1 MNKTNRKS
9 QDEESEL
16 INSPGETIVA
26 VDGASGY
33 VGNHVVEELRKKNI
47 RVHCIV
53 HPGIKD
59 NDREY
64 LKSTGAEIFQTDL
77 KADSAILQSALQNVS
92 CVIHLIGSIAPP
104 KGQRLSDLH
113 AGQTSQLIEACK
125 KNCVPKIVMITALGT
140 ASDAASEYHRTK
152 WESEEL
158 VRNSGIP
165 FVILRPSLIIGR
177 VVGSRNSKLIAR
189 FNKLIAERPQV
200 PVIEGAKNLIQPVFV
215 GDLAE
220 AIAAAALALPQD
232 PKFSKQTLEIG
243 GNEVIPMNHLIREL
257 MTQQNLSKPLKSLPA
272 PIAGIAAFFLETFSP
287 GVPLL
292 SRDQV
297 KLACI
302 DNICTNNTLLSIFG
316 VQPTSVAA
324 ALQTYDQSKSQ
335 HGAR

>member
-1 MNKTNRKS
+1 M
-9 QDEESEL
+9 
-16 INSPGETIVA
+16 INSPGDTIIA

-33 VGNHVVEELRKKNI
+33 VGNHVVSELRKKNI
-47 RVHCIV
+47 KVHCIV

-59 NDREY
+59 VDRDY

-77 KADSAILQSALQNVS
+77 KADSAVLQSALQNVS

-104 KGQRLSDLH
+104 KGQKLSDLH

-125 KNCVPKIVMITALGT
+125 KNAVPKIVMITALGT
-140 ASDAASEYHRTK
+140 APDAASEYHRTK
-152 WESEEL
+152 WQSEEL
-158 VRNSGIP
+158 VRKSGIP
-165 FVILRPSLIIGR
+165 YVILRPSLIIGR
-177 VVGSRNSKLIAR
+177 LVGSRNSKLIAR

-215 GDLAE
+215 GDLAV
-220 AIAAAALALPQD
+220 AIAAAALASAQD
-232 PKFSKQTLEIG
+232 PKFRNQTLEIG
-243 GNEVIPMNHLIREL
+243 GNEVIPMNQLIKEL
-257 MTQQNLSKPLKSLPA
+257 MAQQKQSKPLKSLPA
-272 PIAGIAAFFLETFSP
+272 ALAGIAAFVLEAVSP

-302 DNICTNNTLLSIFG
+302 DNICANNTLLSIFG
-316 VQPTSVAA
+316 VQPTSIAA

-335 HGAR
+335 QSVR